1 MCISKFTLIC
11 ALSLL
16 AGPVL
21 ADEAR
26 LRDLAGEQSTA
37 AQAGMLQPGSLQ
49 VSHSSDRFAPPAPSA
64 WLVAEQTP
72 PASAPQKAAATPA
85 ADKQDGNEPLK
96 TAQTNLAWELIER
109 LSKDDNADS
118 TVSPASLASAFAILA
133 QGADATMKAAIAKAL
148 GFGAADTATSLAALT
163 DARAALAANN
173 GGLFAS
179 ADRIVFA
186 PDSAPPRRL
195 AARLEKLGVDFTAED
210 LSKPEAVAKIDAWV
224 NEVTK
229 GAIPEILGE
238 PLDKASFVV
247 LNALHFKGQWKTP
260 FDPQRTAPA
269 SFQSAEGKSGE
280 VAMMRLP
287 KASRAYRTEENF
299 IGVDLPFSNER
310 FSLVVVTTM
319 DKPAAVEDFAAA
331 KEWLSGAGFTERK
344 GDLALPRFKTSERSD
359 LLPTLDA
366 LGLDKG
372 RHSPTALVGFG
383 QGTSLTQ
390 VVQRAMIE
398 VDEEGAEA
406 AAATAVIGRRA
417 VDDSL
422 HMVVDKPFIF
432 ALRDHET
439 GLILVAGYVGHAPSG
454 RSTR

>member
-1 MCISKFTLIC
+1 MRISQFMLIG

-21 ADEAR
+21 ADAAR
-26 LRDLAGEQSTA
+26 LSDYAVEKSAA
-37 AQAGMLQPGSLQ
+37 AQAGMLQPRSW
-49 VSHSSDRFAPPAPSA
+49 SDPALAPAVWRA
-64 WLVAEQTP
+64 AEQTP
-72 PASAPQKAAATPA
+72 PAAAPWKAAARMA
-85 ADKQDGNEPLK
+85 ADKRDSIELLE
-96 TAQTNLAWELIER
+96 TAQTTLAWELIYR
-109 LSKDDNADS
+109 LSKDDGADS

-133 QGADATMKAAIAKAL
+133 QGADAAMKAAIVKAL
-148 GFGAADTATSLAALT
+148 GFGAADTTKSVAALIN
-163 DARAALAANN
+163 ARATLAANN
-173 GGLFAS
+173 GGLFES

-186 PDSAPPRRL
+186 PDSAPSRGL
-195 AARLEKLGVDFTAED
+195 AARLKQLGVDFTADD
-210 LSKPEAVAKIDAWV
+210 LSKPDAAAKIDAWV

-229 GAIPEILGE
+229 GAIPEILGG

-247 LNALHFKGQWKTP
+247 LNALHFKGRWKTQ
-260 FDPQRTAPA
+260 FDPHLTAQAP
-269 SFQSAEGKSGE
+269 FQSADGKSGE

-287 KASRAYRTEENF
+287 KASRAYRIEQNF

-319 DKPAAVEDFAAA
+319 DKPAPAGDFAAA
-331 KEWLSGAGFTERK
+331 KKWLSGAGFTERK

-372 RHSPTALVGFG
+372 RNSPTALARFG
-383 QGTSLTQ
+383 QGTRLTR

-406 AAATAVIGRRA
+406 AAATAVFGLRA

-432 ALRDHET
+432 ALRDRQT
-439 GLILVAGYVGHAPSG
+439 GLILVAGYVGHAPSD
-454 RSTR
+454 